1 VIRNGTPRL
10 INSNALYGS
19 YDSLVARIKAA

>member
-1 VIRNGTPRL
+1 MPRL

-19 YDSLVARIKAA
+19 YDSLVARIQAA